1 MLNIEKEKVKLKF
14 LPEENVTQIVFEEDI
29 IVPDVKA
36 DIGNII
42 QVDSQ
47 VHIKSFSFNLNK
59 LNYDGCIEY
68 NILYVSDEQEKT
80 INSIIGE
87 IKINDILNME
97 NIRHEDLTIE
107 SEIEYFKHT
116 MINSRKLNLKVVINM
131 KIKSEKNLE
140 KDIITSEN
148 NFDYQTLYEDIDFD
162 VKNDNKSEKIFIKET
177 IELPS
182 NKPSIKDILK
192 CSMSL
197 KNIDFKAIDE
207 KVVLKGNLSIVV
219 VYNNYENSLE
229 LIEYDIGINEIIDN
243 VNCDENMMVDGK
255 MDVQD
260 KYVEISTDQNG
271 DERIISI
278 EMVAE
283 AKFEIIAE
291 EKKVVLK
298 DIYGVSKK
306 IKPQKE
312 IYNYDKIIF
321 KNKNKST
328 IKDTFSIDK
337 NDVILQVY
345 SIDGK
350 IKIDNIT
357 VKKDSIVS
365 EGHIDC
371 KILYIVADDN
381 IPIKS
386 SSQVLYF
393 VQTIDARGADE
404 NMKVKLDANIEHI
417 AFNMISK
424 NELEVKAILCFD
436 AMVAEKKSQEF
447 IVDII
452 ESEEV
457 DVGVY
462 PSMIIYFVKTGDIL
476 WDISKKYNTTIK
488 QIAELND
495 IENSNIIYPGQ
506 KLVILKNTNIA

>member
-1 MLNIEKEKVKLKF
+1 MLNIEKEKVKLKV

-87 IKINDILNME
+87 IKINDTLNME

-107 SEIEYFKHT
+107 AEIEYFKHLV
-116 MINSRKLNLKVVINM
+116 INSRKLNLKVVINM
-131 KIKSEKNLE
+131 KIKSEKNIE

-148 NFDYQTLYEDIDFD
+148 DFEYQTLYEDIDFD
-162 VKNDNKSEKIFIKET
+162 VKSDSKSEKVFIKET
-177 IELPS
+177 IELPL
-182 NKPSIKDILK
+182 NKPNVKDILK

-197 KNIDFKAIDE
+197 KNIDFKPIDE
-207 KVVLKGNLSIVV
+207 KVVLKGNLSILV
-219 VYNNYENSLE
+219 VYNNYENSVE
-229 LIEYDIGINEIIDN
+229 LIEYDIDISQTIDN
-243 VNCDENMMVDGK
+243 VNCDESMIVDGK
-255 MDVQD
+255 MDIQD
-260 KYVEISTDQNG
+260 KYIEVSSDENG

-291 EKKVVLK
+291 EKKTVLK
-298 DIYGVSKK
+298 DIYGITKK

-312 IYNYDKIIF
+312 IYNYDKIVF

-337 NDVILQVY
+337 SDVILQVY

-350 IKIDNIT
+350 IKTDNIT
-357 VKKDSIVS
+357 VKKDAIVL

-386 SSQVLYF
+386 SSQILYF
-393 VQTIDARGADE
+393 VQTIDANGADE

-424 NELEVKAILCFD
+424 NELEVKAILYFD
-436 AMVAEKKSQEF
+436 AIVAEKKSQEF
-447 IVDII
+447 IVDIV
-452 ESEEV
+452 ES
-457 DVGVY
+457 DDIDYMIY
-462 PSMIIYFVKTGDIL
+462 PSMIIYFVKTGDTL
-476 WDISKKYNTTIK
+476 WNVSKRYNTTSK

-495 IENSNIIYPGQ
+495 IDNANLIYPGQ
-506 KLVILKNTNIA
+506 KLIILKNTNIA